1 MKLIRMNLEVAVSG
15 GLHARPASV
24 LVNLLNQY
32 SSSVKMIYNDKQAN
46 GKSILSVMA
55 LGAKTGDEIMFEVEG
70 ADEQEVAERIESL
83 FERNFAI

>member
-1 MKLIRMNLEVAVSG
+1 MVRFQVEIHVSG

-32 SSSVKMIYNDKQAN
+32 RSSVTIIYNDKRAN

-55 LGAKTGDEIMFEVEG
+55 LGVKNGDEMTFEVEG
-70 ADEQEVAERIESL
+70 DDEQEAATALRSL
-83 FERNFAI
+83 IERNFAIS

>member
-1 MKLIRMNLEVAVSG
+1 MVRFQVEIHVSG

-32 SSSVKMIYNDKQAN
+32 RSSVTMIYNDKRAN

-55 LGAKTGDEIMFEVEG
+55 LGVKNGDEMTFEVEG
-70 ADEQEVAERIESL
+70 DDEQEAATALRSL
-83 FERNFAI
+83 IERNFAIS

>member
-1 MKLIRMNLEVAVSG
+1 MIRFTVEVTVSG

-24 LVNLLNQY
+24 LVNLLNGY
-32 SSSVKMIYNDKQAN
+32 RSTVKMIYNNKQAN

-55 LGAKTGDEIMFEVEG
+55 LGAKTGDEITFEIEG
-70 ADEQEVAERIESL
+70 EDEQQAVSDVQAL

>member
-1 MKLIRMNLEVAVSG
+1 MVRFSVEITVSG

-32 SSSVKMIYNDKQAN
+32 RSSVKMIYNDKQAN

-55 LGAKTGDEIMFEVEG
+55 LGVKTGDEMTFEVEG
-70 ADEQEVAERIESL
+70 VDDQEAATALRSL

>member
-1 MKLIRMNLEVAVSG
+1 MVRFNVEITVSG

-32 SSSVKMIYNDKQAN
+32 RSSVKMIYNDKQAN

-55 LGAKTGDEIMFEVEG
+55 LGAKTGDEMTFEVEG
-70 ADEQEVAERIESL
+70 IDEQETASALQSL
-83 FERNFAI
+83 FQRNFAV

>member
-1 MKLIRMNLEVAVSG
+1 MVRFNVEINVSG

-32 SSSVKMIYNDKQAN
+32 RSSVKMIYNDKQAN

-55 LGAKTGDEIMFEVEG
+55 LGAKTGDEMTFEVEG
-70 ADEQEVAERIESL
+70 IDEQETASALQSL
-83 FERNFAI
+83 FQRNFAV

>member
-1 MKLIRMNLEVAVSG
+1 MVRFQVEIHVSG

-32 SSSVKMIYNDKQAN
+32 RSSVTMIYNDKRAN

-55 LGAKTGDEIMFEVEG
+55 LGVKDGDEMIFEVEG
-70 ADEQEVAERIESL
+70 DDEQEAATALRSL
-83 FERNFAI
+83 VERNFAIS

>member
-1 MKLIRMNLEVAVSG
+1 MVRFSVEITVSG

-32 SSSVKMIYNDKQAN
+32 RSSVKMIYNDKQAN

-55 LGAKTGDEIMFEVEG
+55 LGVKTGDEMTFEVEG
-70 ADEQEVAERIESL
+70 VDEQEAATALRSL

>member
-1 MKLIRMNLEVAVSG
+1 MVRFSVEITVSG

-32 SSSVKMIYNDKQAN
+32 RSSVKMFYNDKQAN

-55 LGAKTGDEIMFEVEG
+55 LGVKTGDEMTFEVEG
-70 ADEQEVAERIESL
+70 VDEQEAATALRSL

>member
-1 MKLIRMNLEVAVSG
+1 MIRFTVEVTVSG

-24 LVNLLNQY
+24 LVNLLNGY
-32 SSSVKMIYNDKQAN
+32 RSTAKMIYNNKQAN

-55 LGAKTGDEIMFEVEG
+55 LGVKIGDELTFEIDGEDEKQAV
-70 ADEQEVAERIESL
+70 ADVRAL

>member
-1 MKLIRMNLEVAVSG
+1 MVRFSVEITVSG

-32 SSSVKMIYNDKQAN
+32 RSSVKMIYNDKQAN

-55 LGAKTGDEIMFEVEG
+55 LGVKTGDELTFEVEG
-70 ADEQEVAERIESL
+70 VDEQEAAVALRSL
-83 FERNFAI
+83 LGRNFAM

>member
-1 MKLIRMNLEVAVSG
+1 MVRFSVEITVSG

-32 SSSVKMIYNDKQAN
+32 RSSVKMIYNDKQAN

-55 LGAKTGDEIMFEVEG
+55 LGVKTGDEMTFEVEG
-70 ADEQEVAERIESL
+70 VDEQEAATALRSL
-83 FERNFAI
+83 FERNFAL